1 MYATVTSRRRFAIIA
16 LLAAAG
22 ICVSGVSL
30 YHHFGTSATS
40 YCDFGDNFNC
50 DVVNRSTYS
59 TLLGIPVALI
69 GMAGYGVILFLVT
82 ARRAHAETPRV
93 LTALSAIGLAFAL
106 YLTYVEKFVLA
117 TWCILCLTSL
127 ILILSITMLAL
138 WQQFARRH

>member
-1 MYATVTSRRRFAIIA
+1 MYAAVTPRRGFAIIA
-16 LLAAAG
+16 VLAAAG

-69 GMAGYGVILFLVT
+69 GMAGYAVILFLAT
-82 ARRAHAETPRV
+82 FRRLHAETPRI
-93 LTALSAIGLAFAL
+93 LTVLSAIGLAFAL
-106 YLTYVEKFVLA
+106 YLTYVEKFILA

-127 ILILSITMLAL
+127 TLIFFITVLAL
-138 WQQFARRH
+138 WQQLARKY

>member
-1 MYATVTSRRRFAIIA
+1 MYAAVTSRRGFAIIA
-16 LLAAAG
+16 VLAAAG
-22 ICVSGVSL
+22 MCVSAVSL

-69 GMAGYGVILFLVT
+69 GMAGYAVILFLAT
-82 ARRAHAETPRV
+82 FRRLHVETPRI
-93 LTALSAIGLAFAL
+93 LTVLSAIGLAFAL

-127 ILILSITMLAL
+127 TLIFCITMLAL
-138 WQQFARRH
+138 WQQLARKY

>member
-1 MYATVTSRRRFAIIA
+1 MYAAVTSRRGFAIIGV
-16 LLAAAG
+16 LAAAG

-69 GMAGYGVILFLVT
+69 GMVGYAVILFLVT
-82 ARRAHAETPRV
+82 FRRLHAI
-93 LTALSAIGLAFAL
+93 LTVVSAIGLAFAL

-127 ILILSITMLAL
+127 TLIFCITMLAL
-138 WQQFARRH
+138 WQQLARKY